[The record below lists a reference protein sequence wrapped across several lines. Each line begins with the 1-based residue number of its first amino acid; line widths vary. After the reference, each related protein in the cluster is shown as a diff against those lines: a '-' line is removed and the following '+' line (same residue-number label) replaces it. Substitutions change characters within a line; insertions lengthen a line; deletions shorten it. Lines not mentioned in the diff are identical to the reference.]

1 MGCNHSKEKIPKYK
15 RDDLTVIIP
24 LQTRGEHIYTFQRP
38 DKTGKPD
45 IIIFKDG
52 VVKKTFPDNTT
63 GHKRFENEIAAY
75 ELMKNEYFI
84 AEIFNVDKKNLSF
97 STYYTEKYR
106 FDYSIINK
114 SYRIYNILINNYGIE
129 YNGNQPHSY
138 IRFNNDLIFFQGLSK
153 IPIKH
158 KINDD
163 WNYYPKE
170 NHKGNNKI
178 FKNK

>member
-1 MGCNHSKEKIPKYK
+1 MGCNHSKEKKPKYK

-52 VVKKTFPDNTT
+52 VVKKTFPDNTI

-84 AEIFNVDKKNLSF
+84 AEIFNIDKKNLSF

-129 YNGNQPHSY
+129 YNGNNPHSY

-170 NHKGNNKI
+170 NHKCNNKI

>member
-1 MGCNHSKEKIPKYK
+1 MGCNHSKEKKPKYK

-52 VVKKTFPDNTT
+52 VVKKTFPDNTI

-84 AEIFNVDKKNLSF
+84 AEIFNIDKKNLSF

-129 YNGNQPHSY
+129 YNGNNPHSY

-163 WNYYPKE
+163 SIAKTECQN
-170 NHKGNNKI
+170 
-178 FKNK
+178 

>member
-1 MGCNHSKEKIPKYK
+1 MGCNHSKEKKPKYK

-52 VVKKTFPDNTT
+52 VVKKTFPDNTI

-84 AEIFNVDKKNLSF
+84 AEIFNIDKKNLSF

-106 FDYSIINK
+106 FDYRRYK
-114 SYRIYNILINNYGIE
+114 KDKRLG
-129 YNGNQPHSY
+129 
-138 IRFNNDLIFFQGLSK
+138 
-153 IPIKH
+153 
-158 KINDD
+158 
-163 WNYYPKE
+163 
-170 NHKGNNKI
+170 
-178 FKNK
+178 

>member
-1 MGCNHSKEKIPKYK
+1 MGCNHSKEKTPKYK
-15 RDDLTVIIP
+15 RTDLTVTIP
-24 LQTRGEHIYTFQRP
+24 VKTRGEHIHTFQRP
-38 DKTGKPD
+38 NDLGNPD

-52 VVKKTFPDNTT
+52 VVKKTFPDNNL

-75 ELMKNEYFI
+75 KLMQNEYFI
-84 AEIFNVDKKNLSF
+84 AEIFHIDPDNLSF

-114 SYRIYNILINNYGIE
+114 SYRIYNILMNNYGIE
-129 YNGNQPHSY
+129 YNGNNPHSY
-138 IRFNNDLIFFQGLSK
+138 IRFNSDLIFFQGLSK

-158 KINDD
+158 RINSD

-170 NHKGNNKI
+170 IHKFNNKI
-178 FKNK
+178 LKK